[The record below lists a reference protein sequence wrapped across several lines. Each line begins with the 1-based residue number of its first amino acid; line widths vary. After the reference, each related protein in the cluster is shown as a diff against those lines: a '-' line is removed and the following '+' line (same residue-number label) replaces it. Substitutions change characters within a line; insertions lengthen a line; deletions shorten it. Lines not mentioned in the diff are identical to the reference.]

1 MTNGCGRLR
10 AKISI
15 HEMRW
20 LTFFS
25 ATAQV
30 GTMRALYL
38 LIYYAI
44 AQHFPTQPM
53 PSWRFGYALRRF
65 LVKRIFAS
73 CGDGVIIKQHAYFG
87 DGRTLRIGHRTQ
99 IGLNSR
105 IDHEVTIGDDVLM
118 GPDVVMLSGGHAFEA
133 VDIPI
138 NQQGATAC
146 KPIVISNDVWIGTRV
161 IILPGV
167 EIGSGSV
174 IGAGSIVSR
183 SIPPYS
189 IAVGAPA
196 KVIRTRG
203 KRESVYEVLDSV
215 A

>member
-1 MTNGCGRLR
+1 
-10 AKISI
+10 
-15 HEMRW
+15 
-20 LTFFS
+20 
-25 ATAQV
+25 
-30 GTMRALYL
+30 
-38 LIYYAI
+38 
-44 AQHFPTQPM
+44 
-53 PSWRFGYALRRF
+53 
-65 LVKRIFAS
+65 
-73 CGDGVIIKQHAYFG
+73 VIG
-87 DGRTLRIGHRTQ
+87 
-99 IGLNSR
+99 
-105 IDHEVTIGDDVLM
+105 
-118 GPDVVMLSGGHAFEA
+118 
-133 VDIPI
+133 
-138 NQQGATAC
+138 
-146 KPIVISNDVWIGTRV
+146 NDVWIGTRV